1 MEPNEIFSK
10 TAQGQAEIKS
20 SERSLSMPERRLLI
34 LVNGEKDAATL
45 GKQSLCE
52 DSMEILEKLLQ
63 QELIERVEAAPPKR
77 QNGAD
82 DSADDDGEVGARDFL
97 CNTLMSYGNRVR
109 VKKLVEEIRAAE
121 DAQTLEDLVGPWYQ
135 AVSETPAGMYQAD
148 KLREQVREMI
158 SVEKATGL
166 R

>member
-1 MEPNEIFSK
+1 MESIEIFKK
-10 TAQGQAEIKS
+10 TEQGHAEIES
-20 SERSLSMPERRLLI
+20 GEQGLSMQERRLLI
-34 LVNGEKDAATL
+34 LVNGEKDVATL
-45 GKQSLCE
+45 SRLSFGDKSA
-52 DSMEILEKLLQ
+52 EILATLL
-63 QELIERVEAAPPKR
+63 ERGLVERVEAAPPKR
-77 QNGAD
+77 TNGAEE
-82 DSADDDGEVGARDFL
+82 SADENAELSAREFL

-135 AVSETPAGMYQAD
+135 AVSETPSGMYQAD
-148 KLREQVREMI
+148 KLRDEVNAMI